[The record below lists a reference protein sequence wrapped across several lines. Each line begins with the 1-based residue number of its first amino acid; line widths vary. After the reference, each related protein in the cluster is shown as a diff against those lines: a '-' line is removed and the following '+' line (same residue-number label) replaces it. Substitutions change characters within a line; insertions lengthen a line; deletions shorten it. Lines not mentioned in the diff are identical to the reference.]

1 MADLTVEV
9 VEGAEAGRQLTLSEP
24 LEIGRQ
30 EDLGLSVDDDQV
42 SRLHARISPSEG
54 GAVVEDLGS
63 TNGTYVNGHPVHG
76 HRHLLP
82 GDRVRMGLTVLELR
96 STEQVAAR
104 ASAVGVMPEVT
115 KLGDEVLNPATQAE
129 LDPAAVA
136 ESAQAPPAEAA
147 PAEPAPAAPPPAAD
161 APAPAMRVEEQ
172 EPAFVPRALS
182 PGEEHSPEYERVS
195 ALLDSRVKHR
205 TTIAAFALLAIAALA
220 VLIYFGAR

>member
-9 VEGAEAGRQLTLSEP
+9 VEGAEAGRQLTLSAP
-24 LEIGRQ
+24 LEIGRKD
-30 EDLGLSVDDDQV
+30 DLSLSVDDSQV
-42 SRLHARISPSEG
+42 SRLHARISPSES

-104 ASAVGVMPEVT
+104 ASAVGVMPPVT
-115 KLGDEVLNPATQAE
+115 ELGKEVLNPATAAE
-129 LDPAAVA
+129 LDPAAA
-136 ESAQAPPAEAA
+136 
-147 PAEPAPAAPPPAAD
+147 AEPAQPVPSAPPPVAD
-161 APAPAMRVEEQ
+161 APAPGMRVEEQ
-172 EPAFVPRALS
+172 EPAFVPRGPS

-195 ALLDSRVKHR
+195 ALLDRRVKHR